1 MPVSRTKGRI
11 LWPVALLTIICLA
24 SPTLVPAA
32 ESKQRLDR
40 ASLQISDIPAYLSKD
55 PTREFAFSRAPATDP
70 FEMCVDKK
78 GRKVFGKAP
87 AARANASIT
96 LQQTKTPSGIDAVR
110 SISNDIY
117 AYGSRSK
124 ARKAWNEL
132 VRATSRCAG
141 KAGRKVDVAG
151 QKADAEAVQKVRPLQ
166 KGHGKR
172 CGFSVSQR
180 VAVSFPGEDGQT
192 LNLFVTGFSAYRL
205 EGRYLVR
212 TQLANENSIS
222 RSKAKLKP
230 RWRKF
235 DIAALG
241 TITDRLR

>member
-1 MPVSRTKGRI
+1 MRVLEPKGRF
-11 LWPVALLTIICLA
+11 LWPIAGLVAIGLA
-24 SPTLVPAA
+24 SPAFASAT
-32 ESKQRLDR
+32 ESEQRLDR
-40 ASLQISDIPAYLSKD
+40 ASLQISDIPLYLSKD
-55 PTREFAFSRAPATDP
+55 PSREFAFSRAPATDP

-78 GRKVFGKAP
+78 GQKVFGKAP

>member
-1 MPVSRTKGRI
+1 MLGAVVI
-11 LWPVALLTIICLA
+11 ALLG
-24 SPTLVPAA
+24 PVGVPALAPGA
-32 ESKQRLDR
+32 ESKQRLDW
-40 ASLQISDIPAYLSKD
+40 ASLQLSDIPRYLSKD
-55 PTREFAFSRAPATDP
+55 PSREFAFSRAPTTDP

-124 ARKAWNEL
+124 AKKAWNGL
-132 VRATSRCAG
+132 VRATSRCAA

-151 QKADAEAVQKVRPLQ
+151 QKANAEAVQKVRPLR
-166 KGHGKR
+166 KGHGRR